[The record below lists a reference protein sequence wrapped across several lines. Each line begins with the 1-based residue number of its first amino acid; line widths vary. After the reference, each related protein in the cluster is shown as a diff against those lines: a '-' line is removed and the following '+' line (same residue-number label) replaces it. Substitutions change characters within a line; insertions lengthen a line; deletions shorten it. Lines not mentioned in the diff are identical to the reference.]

1 MLASLLSAMLLMSAP
16 GTTLWF
22 DAGEADAAVQI
33 QEEGRYTV
41 WAWVAVDSEARIAI
55 GEREFSIRR
64 KKPSEGE
71 SHQWQK
77 LGSLALQPG
86 KLSLQRGDAVLA
98 VVLSTVDGFE
108 PASALKDMRVYDEP
122 RAISDLRAKT
132 AKHTNTV
139 FTMPHFTDKDTWE
152 AYATRL
158 RRRILLSSGL
168 LPLPE
173 RSPLNVRIF
182 DRIVHEDYTIEKA
195 SFESRPGLWVT
206 GNLYRPVGK
215 GPFPGVVCPHGHWE
229 HGRIEDGKRGSVPAR
244 CITLARLG
252 AVVFSYDMIG
262 YNDSLQLSHRWGG
275 EREKL
280 WGVHPF
286 AMQLWNSIRA
296 VDFLESLPDVDA
308 MRLAC
313 TGASGGGTQTFALT
327 AVDARIKVA
336 APVNMISSRMQG
348 GCLCE
353 NAPIL
358 RLDNSNME
366 IGALAAPRPLLM
378 VSASGDWTRETPR
391 VEYPAIQS
399 IYALYGAAA
408 QVENV
413 HIDAGHNYNR
423 DSREAMYRFFGKWLF
438 GRDDMAEYVEPPYSL
453 ERDEDMRLFPDGKL
467 PAEYAR
473 QEEVIEK
480 TIAGNR
486 KRWAALLPENQEEAT
501 LFKAQHGGVLRDVLG
516 VEVPA
521 VNAIVPERV
530 SVEERREAGYVL
542 ERWII
547 RRPAAGDAIP
557 ALFYRAYGPA
567 PQDTVLL
574 VHSDGKACF
583 ANKIH
588 GGPGALVQSLIDAGK
603 AVLCIDTFLTGEHH
617 APGKRME
624 RMRVG
629 DFMDT
634 FQPTDTGYRV
644 QDILTA
650 MAFLRARRDL
660 TENIALAG
668 LGDAGVWAL
677 LAAAIDG
684 DLSRVLVDF
693 NGFNPDDDKQWV
705 ERHYIP
711 CIRSVGDIQTAL
723 ALIAPI
729 PVTLMDASSVET
741 LSWRNVES
749 FPHKLDENKLLQRLR

>member
-33 QEEGRYTV
+33 EEEGRYTV
-41 WAWVAVDSEARIAI
+41 WAWVAVDTAAKIAI

-71 SHQWQK
+71 SHRWQK
-77 LGSLALQPG
+77 LGSLVLQPG
-86 KLSLQRGDAVLA
+86 KLSLQWDAAVVA

-122 RAISDLRAKT
+122 RAVSDLREKT

-139 FTMPHFTDKDTWE
+139 FTMPHFTDRDTWE

-173 RSPLNVRIF
+173 RSPLNARIF

-195 SFESRPGLWVT
+195 CFESRPGLWVA
-206 GNLYRPVGK
+206 GNLYRSVGK

-229 HGRIEDGKRGSVPAR
+229 HGRIEDGERGSVPAR

-296 VDFLESLPDVDA
+296 VDFLESLPDVDT

-399 IYALYGAAA
+399 IYALYGATA
-408 QVENV
+408 QVANV

-501 LFKAQHGGVLRDVLG
+501 LFKAQHGGVLSDVLG

-530 SVEERREAGYVL
+530 FCRGT
-542 ERWII
+542 
-547 RRPAAGDAIP
+547 P
-557 ALFYRAYGPA
+557 
-567 PQDTVLL
+567 
-574 VHSDGKACF
+574 
-583 ANKIH
+583 
-588 GGPGALVQSLIDAGK
+588 
-603 AVLCIDTFLTGEHH
+603 
-617 APGKRME
+617 
-624 RMRVG
+624 
-629 DFMDT
+629 
-634 FQPTDTGYRV
+634 
-644 QDILTA
+644 
-650 MAFLRARRDL
+650 
-660 TENIALAG
+660 
-668 LGDAGVWAL
+668 
-677 LAAAIDG
+677 
-684 DLSRVLVDF
+684 
-693 NGFNPDDDKQWV
+693 
-705 ERHYIP
+705 
-711 CIRSVGDIQTAL
+711 
-723 ALIAPI
+723 
-729 PVTLMDASSVET
+729 
-741 LSWRNVES
+741 
-749 FPHKLDENKLLQRLR
+749 